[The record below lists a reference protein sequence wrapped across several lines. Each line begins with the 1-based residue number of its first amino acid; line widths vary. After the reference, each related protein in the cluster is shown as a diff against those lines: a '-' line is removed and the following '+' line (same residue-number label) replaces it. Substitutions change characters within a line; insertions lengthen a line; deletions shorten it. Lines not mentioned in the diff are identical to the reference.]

1 MTERRGSKVKLKRQ
15 IFHGKLDNPTILPIC
30 IFYLSDLYYCI
41 SIIQLGSNA
50 QKLDVYFGC
59 PSWSSCGADHNPSY
73 GVEIIAIRWAWGIM
87 WTNCFRD
94 AASFKI
100 SHLKMQGELMLQIFV
115 LICLAIMLKLTLVI
129 HNEAK
134 SSNCKIWELG

>member
-50 QKLDVYFGC
+50 QKLDVYFRC
-59 PSWSSCGADHNPSY
+59 PSWSSCGADHNPPY
-73 GVEIIAIRWAWGIM
+73 GVKIIAIRWAWSIM
-87 WTNCFRD
+87 WRIF
-94 AASFKI
+94 FFI
-100 SHLKMQGELMLQIFV
+100 SHLKMQGNLILHIFV
-115 LICLAIMLKLTLVI
+115 LICLAIMLKLTL
-129 HNEAK
+129 K
-134 SSNCKIWELG
+134 SYITRQSHQIAESES

>member
-50 QKLDVYFGC
+50 QKLDVYFRC
-59 PSWSSCGADHNPSY
+59 PSWSSCGADHNHSY
-73 GVEIIAIRWAWGIM
+73 GVKIIVIRWAWSIM
-87 WTNCFRD
+87 WRIFFHIAFENASKSDTTHICFNLF
-94 AASFKI
+94 SYNVEINF
-100 SHLKMQGELMLQIFV
+100 E
-115 LICLAIMLKLTLVI
+115 VI

-134 SSNCKIWELG
+134 SPNCRIWELG

>member
-50 QKLDVYFGC
+50 QKLDVYFRC

-73 GVEIIAIRWAWGIM
+73 GVKIITIRWAWSIM
-87 WTNCFRD
+87 WRIFFH
-94 AASFKI
+94 A
-100 SHLKMQGELMLQIFV
+100 HLKMQGNLILHIFV
-115 LICLAIMLKLTLVI
+115 LICLAIMLKLTL
-129 HNEAK
+129 K
-134 SSNCKIWELG
+134 SYITRQSHQIAESES